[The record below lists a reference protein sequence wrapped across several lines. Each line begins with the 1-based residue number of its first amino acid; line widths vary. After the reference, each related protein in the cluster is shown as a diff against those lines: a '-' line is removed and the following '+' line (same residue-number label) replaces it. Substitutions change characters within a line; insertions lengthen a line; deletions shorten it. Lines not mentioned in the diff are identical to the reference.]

1 MSSLKKVILVD
12 VVDPRS
18 PTKDAIKE
26 LVELQSLVKTYGGID
41 IANIIQHRTKP
52 DKNIFIG
59 SGKVEELK
67 EIIRLRKIDIVI
79 INAIVNHGQLFR
91 LTQSFWPAN
100 RLIQVWDRIDLIL
113 NIFDRHARTAEAK
126 LQIEIARMQHMG
138 PRISGLGSTY
148 FSRQGGG
155 IGGRGIGEKNIEL
168 MKRHW
173 KDHIKAKTLTLKKLT
188 DNRQRQ
194 LDNRR
199 NSGQKTVS
207 IIGYTNAGKTALF
220 NRLTG
225 KNKIV
230 KDALFVTLDSILGKL
245 YLPQLKQ
252 EVMISDTIG
261 FIKNLPPSLIEAFQ
275 STLLE
280 SMNADLLLHVVD
292 VADDKMDVKIKVV
305 EELLKELG
313 IANKKQ
319 LYVFNKIDALPR
331 NQSESS
337 KLRGLPKNPYLIKKY
352 IADNFQTHNPLFIS
366 VKDDLGIELVK
377 DTIAKTFV

>member
-1 MSSLKKVILVD
+1 MASLKHVVLVD
-12 VVDPRS
+12 VVDPHF
-18 PTKDAIKE
+18 PKTDAIKE

-41 IANIIQHRTKP
+41 IANVIQHRTKP
-52 DKNIFIG
+52 DKNTFIG
-59 SGKVEELK
+59 SGKVEKLK
-67 EIIRLRKIDIVI
+67 EIIRLKKIDIVI

-100 RLIQVWDRIDLIL
+100 RLIQVWDRVDLIL
-113 NIFDRHARTAEAK
+113 NIFDRHAQTSEAK

-155 IGGRGIGEKNIEL
+155 TGGRGQGETNMEL

-230 KDALFVTLDSILGKL
+230 KDALFVTLDSTLGKL
-245 YLPQLKQ
+245 YLQSLNQ
-252 EVMISDTIG
+252 EIMISDTIG
-261 FIKNLPPSLIEAFQ
+261 FIKNLPPSLIEAFR

-280 SMNADLLLHVVD
+280 SANADLLLHVID
-292 VADDKMDVKIKVV
+292 ITDDKMDVKIKVV
-305 EELLKELG
+305 EDLLKEIG
-313 IANKKQ
+313 IADKKQ
-319 LYVFNKIDALPR
+319 IYIFNKIDV
-331 NQSESS
+331 
-337 KLRGLPKNPYLIKKY
+337 LPKNNKLIKKY
-352 IADNFQTHNPLFIS
+352 IADNFQKYTPLFIS
-366 VKDDLGIELVK
+366 VKEDLGIELVK
-377 DTIAKTFV
+377 EAISKILT

>member
-1 MSSLKKVILVD
+1 MSLLKKVVLVD

-18 PTKDAIKE
+18 PTQDAVKE
-26 LVELQSLVKTYGGID
+26 LGELQSLVKTYGGVD
-41 IANIIQHRTKP
+41 IANVIQHRTKP
-52 DKNIFIG
+52 DKNTFIG
-59 SGKVEELK
+59 SGKVEELA
-67 EIIRLRKIDIVI
+67 EIIRLKKIDIVI

-100 RLIQVWDRIDLIL
+100 RLIQVWDRVDLIL

-138 PRISGLGSTY
+138 PRISGLGNTY

-155 IGGRGIGEKNIEL
+155 TRGRGVGETNMEL

-199 NSGQKTVS
+199 NNGQKTVS

-230 KDALFVTLDSILGKL
+230 KDALFVTLDSTLGKL
-245 YLPQLKQ
+245 YLPQLNQ
-252 EVMISDTIG
+252 EIMISDTIG
-261 FIKNLPPSLIEAFQ
+261 FIKNLPPSLVEAFR

-280 SMNADLLLHVVD
+280 STNADLLLHIID
-292 VADDKMDVKIKVV
+292 ITDDKMDIKIKVV
-305 EELLKELG
+305 EDLLKEMG
-313 IANKKQ
+313 IADKKQ
-319 LYVFNKIDALPR
+319 IFVFNKIDALSQKS
-331 NQSESS
+331 N
-337 KLRGLPKNPYLIKKY
+337 LIKKY
-352 IADNFQTHNPLFIS
+352 IADNFHTYNPLFIS
-366 VKDDLGIELVK
+366 VKDDIGIESVK
-377 DTIAKTFV
+377 NVISNALSNN

>member
-1 MSSLKKVILVD
+1 MTLSKKVVLVD
-12 VVDPRS
+12 VVDLYFP
-18 PTKDAIKE
+18 KADAIKE
-26 LVELQSLVKTYGGID
+26 LVEMQSLVKTYGGID
-41 IANIIQHRTKP
+41 IVNIIQHRTKP
-52 DKNIFIG
+52 DKNTFIG
-59 SGKVEELK
+59 SGKVDELR
-67 EIIRLRKIDIVI
+67 EVIRLKKIDIVI

-100 RLIQVWDRIDLIL
+100 RLIQVWDRVDLIL

-138 PRISGLGSTY
+138 PRISGLGNTY

-155 IGGRGIGEKNIEL
+155 AGGRGIGETNIEL

-173 KDHIKAKTLTLKKLT
+173 KDHIKTKTLTLKKLT

-199 NSGQKTVS
+199 NNGQKTVS

-230 KDALFVTLDSILGKL
+230 KDALFVTLDSTLGKL
-245 YLPQLKQ
+245 YLPQLNQ
-252 EVMISDTIG
+252 EIMISDTIG
-261 FIKNLPPSLIEAFQ
+261 FIKNLPPSLIEAFR

-280 SMNADLLLHVVD
+280 STNADLLLHIID
-292 VADDKMDVKIKVV
+292 IADDKMDVKIKVV
-305 EELLKELG
+305 EDLLKELG

-319 LYVFNKIDALPR
+319 IYIFNKIDI
-331 NQSESS
+331 
-337 KLRGLPKNPYLIKKY
+337 LPKSNKLIKKY
-352 IADNFQTHNPLFIS
+352 IDDHCKQYSPLFIS
-366 VKDDLGIELVK
+366 VKDGVGIESVK
-377 DTIAKTFV
+377 EAISKILFK